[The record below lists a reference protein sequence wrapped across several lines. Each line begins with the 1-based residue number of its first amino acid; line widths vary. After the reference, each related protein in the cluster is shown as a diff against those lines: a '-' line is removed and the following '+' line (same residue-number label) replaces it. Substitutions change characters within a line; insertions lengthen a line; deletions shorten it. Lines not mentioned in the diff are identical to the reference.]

1 MENVGLEFKAR
12 GAAGFCDLGPPPAPG
27 PTELLTHTRYSGVTN
42 GTERHVLMNDSG
54 RVRYPFR
61 CGYQHVSV
69 VQAVGGEVEGFAEGD
84 TVFIGNHGGHRPWH
98 CIDLAASNERARLC
112 VKLPAD
118 IEHEWC
124 ALLGITGVGMRH
136 SRRIRIGPG
145 QQVWVAGLGPA
156 GQAVAQA
163 ARAFGAY
170 VTVTDVNRRRLDI
183 ARELGAH
190 RVINVATPDGPEL
203 LKQGGPYDRIVDA
216 CGVPSFFLD
225 IHRDRLLAR
234 YGVVGALAVRQEAT
248 FYHGMIH
255 SLSASIES
263 SSHFTVEGLE
273 LLLHFIRLGT
283 IRIEPIVSHRL
294 PVTEA
299 PRIYDIMRD
308 SPGDLLGIIFDWGA
322 NASG

>member
-1 MENVGLEFKAR
+1 MGNIGLEFKAR
-12 GAAGFCDLGPPPAPG
+12 GAVGFCDLGSPPAPG
-27 PTELLTHTRYSGVTN
+27 PTELLTRTRYSGVTN

-54 RVRYPFR
+54 RVRYPF
-61 CGYQHVSV
+61 CFGYQHVSV
-69 VQAVGGEVEGFAEGD
+69 VEAVGSEVEGFAAGD

-170 VTVTDVNRRRLDI
+170 VTVTDVNPRRLEI
-183 ARELGAH
+183 AQQLGAH
-190 RVINVATPDGPEL
+190 RVVNVATPDGPAL

-234 YGVVGALAVRQEAT
+234 YGVVGALAVRGEAS

-263 SSHFTVEGLE
+263 SSHFTVEDLQ

-308 SPGDLLGIIFDWGA
+308 SPGNLLGVIFDWETG
-322 NASG
+322 

>member
-1 MENVGLEFKAR
+1 MGNMGLEFKDR
-12 GAAGFCDLGPPPAPG
+12 GAAGFCDVGPPPAPG
-27 PTELLTHTRYSGVTN
+27 PTEMVTRTRYSGVTN

-54 RVRYPFR
+54 RIRYPLR

-69 VQAVGGEVEGFAEGD
+69 VQEVGGEVEGFAAGD
-84 TVFIGNHGGHRPWH
+84 MVFIGNHGGHRPWH
-98 CIDLAASNERARLC
+98 CLDLAASNERARLC
-112 VKLPAD
+112 VKLPAG

-183 ARELGAH
+183 AQQLGAH
-190 RVINVATPDGPEL
+190 QVINVATPDGPEL
-203 LKQGGPYDRIVDA
+203 LKRGGPYDRIVDA

-234 YGVVGALAVRQEAT
+234 NGVVGALAVRQEAT

-263 SSHFTVEGLE
+263 SSHFTVEDLQ

-283 IRIEPIVSHRL
+283 IGIEPIVSHRL

-299 PRIYDIMRD
+299 PGIYDIMRD
-308 SPGDLLGIIFDWGA
+308 SPGDLLGVIFDWGD
-322 NASG
+322 

>member
-1 MENVGLEFKAR
+1 MGNIGLEFKAR

-27 PTELLTHTRYSGVTN
+27 PTELLTRTRYSGVTN

-54 RVRYPFR
+54 HVRYPFR
-61 CGYQHVSV
+61 FGYQHVSV
-69 VQAVGGEVEGFAEGD
+69 VQEAGGEVEGFAAGD
-84 TVFIGNHGGHRPWH
+84 TVFIGNHGGHRSWH

-170 VTVTDVNRRRLDI
+170 VTVTDVNQRRLDI
-183 ARELGAH
+183 AQQLGAH

-234 YGVVGALAVRQEAT
+234 NGVVGALAVRQEAT

-263 SSHFTVEGLE
+263 SSHFTVEDLQ

-308 SPGDLLGIIFDWGA
+308 SPGDLLGVIFDWGA
-322 NASG
+322 G

>member
-1 MENVGLEFKAR
+1 MGNIGIEFTAR

-27 PTELLTHTRYSGVTN
+27 PTEIVTYTRYSGVTN

-54 RVRYPFR
+54 HVRYPFR
-61 CGYQHVSV
+61 FGYQHVSV
-69 VQAVGGEVEGFAEGD
+69 VQEAGGEVEDFVAGD

-170 VTVTDVNRRRLDI
+170 VTVTDVNPRRLDI
-183 ARELGAH
+183 AQKLGAH
-190 RVINVATPDGPEL
+190 RVINVATPDGPAL

-225 IHRDRLLAR
+225 IHRERLLAR
-234 YGVVGALAVRQEAT
+234 HGVIGALAVRQEAT

-263 SSHFTVEGLE
+263 SSHFTVEDLE
-273 LLLHFIRLGT
+273 LLLHFVRLGT

-294 PVTEA
+294 SVTEA
-299 PRIYDIMRD
+299 PGIYDIMRD
-308 SPGDLLGIIFDWGA
+308 SPGDLLGVIFDWGV
-322 NASG
+322 G